1 MQSYGL
7 IGLLYCMILW
17 CFIRS
22 SFLFAADRPHI
33 EYSIP
38 GRDMTSCS
46 LRFSF
51 LTPAQEPANSALKM
65 QFSAATLPPTL
76 LLQLSCRRGER
87 CELHQARLSQ
97 LEPLI
102 ITSQYQLQQ
111 PCADAKT
118 LRGLA
123 TLPYLI

>member
-1 MQSYGL
+1 MQL
-7 IGLLYCMILW
+7 
-17 CFIRS
+17 
-22 SFLFAADRPHI
+22 
-33 EYSIP
+33 
-38 GRDMTSCS
+38 
-46 LRFSF
+46 
-51 LTPAQEPANSALKM
+51 
-65 QFSAATLPPTL
+65 SAAILPPTL
-76 LLQLSCRRGER
+76 LLWLSTRGER
-87 CELHQARLSQ
+87 CERHQAGLSQ

>member
-1 MQSYGL
+1 M
-7 IGLLYCMILW
+7 W
-17 CFIRS
+17 FP
-22 SFLFAADRPHI
+22 AA
-33 EYSIP
+33 
-38 GRDMTSCS
+38 
-46 LRFSF
+46 
-51 LTPAQEPANSALKM
+51 
-65 QFSAATLPPTL
+65 LPPPTSL
-76 LLQLSCRRGER
+76 PRLSCRGEER